1 MPQLEQEII
10 DSIAE
15 EGYIDRD
22 VIKPETNLFDLGID
36 SLTALQILVVLEN
49 KYDIVITP
57 DRLKNVNNV
66 GEIISA
72 ISAELQKKTKGPAGQ
87 ETAG

>member
-15 EGYIDRD
+15 EGHIDRD